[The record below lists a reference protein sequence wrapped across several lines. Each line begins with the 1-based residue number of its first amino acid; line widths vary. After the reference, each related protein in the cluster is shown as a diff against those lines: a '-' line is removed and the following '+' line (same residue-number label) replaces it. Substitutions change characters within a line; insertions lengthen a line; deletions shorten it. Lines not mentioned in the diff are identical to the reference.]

1 MSDVFSN
8 HNVEI
13 NRKIEIKNRKLEN
26 SQIRKADSMLLNKEA
41 KKEIKII
48 LKQMEMEHNIQKLW
62 ETAKAAPKG
71 KFIKIVVVVQ
81 ALSHSLLFESPW
93 TAALQAPLSF
103 TISPGI

>member
-26 SQIRKADSMLLNKEA
+26 SQMQKADSMLLNKEV

-48 LKQMEMEHNIQKLW
+48 LKQMEMEHNRQKLW
-62 ETAKAAPKG
+62 EAAKAAPKG

-81 ALSHSLLFESPW
+81 ALSRSLLFESPW
-93 TAALQAPLSF
+93 TAAHQAPLSF